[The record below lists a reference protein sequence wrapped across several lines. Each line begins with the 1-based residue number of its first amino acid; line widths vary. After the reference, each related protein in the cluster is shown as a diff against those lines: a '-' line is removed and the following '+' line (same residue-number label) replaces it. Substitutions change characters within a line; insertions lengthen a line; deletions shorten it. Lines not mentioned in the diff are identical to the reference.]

1 MANRLSKIVTRTG
14 DDGTTGLAD
23 GTRVSKDDMRIAL
36 IGNLDELNSRIGLLL
51 SEVLIWVARWH
62 CPMHHFHKTRYNDWM
77 LPPNAIMPTC
87 HRLKNLFC
95 PEEHVPPHCAMLP
108 EHKLGP
114 LNEVSFLL

>member
-51 SEVLIWVARWH
+51 SEVLPADVRSELLAIQ
-62 CPMHHFHKTRYNDWM
+62 ND
-77 LPPNAIMPTC
+77 LFDLGGALALPNAP
-87 HRLKNLFC
+87 FF
-95 PEEHVPPHCAMLP
+95 
-108 EHKLGP
+108 G
-114 LNEVSFLL
+114 